1 MKNFKSVNI
10 DAVNESSKDW
20 LENDQQANVFTANNA
35 LLVNKINEEVW
46 LGSFTK
52 AQHKSFF
59 KILFKWFYRL
69 MNVELYNQ

>member
-35 LLVNKINEEVW
+35 LLVNKINEKYDWGV
-46 LGSFTK
+46 LLKHSINLSSKYYSNDFTG
-52 AQHKSFF
+52 
-59 KILFKWFYRL
+59 
-69 MNVELYNQ
+69 